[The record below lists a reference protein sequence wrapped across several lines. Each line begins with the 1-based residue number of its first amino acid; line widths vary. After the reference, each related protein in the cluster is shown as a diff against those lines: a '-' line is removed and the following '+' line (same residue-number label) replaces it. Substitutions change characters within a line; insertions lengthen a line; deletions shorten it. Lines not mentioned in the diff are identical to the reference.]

1 MYYSYYGLTEKPF
14 ELAPDGSYVYMS
26 ETHKEG
32 LATLRYGVI
41 ANKGFLLM
49 TGGVGVG
56 KTTLL
61 NALLRMVQKK
71 VIVCLLNNPTL
82 NKKEFFYYLA
92 NQFSLPFK
100 NNKSSF
106 IINFKKLLGRCEETG
121 EKILLVIDEAQAFPI
136 DLLEEIRLLSNL
148 AGESNVFSIFLVGQP
163 EIREQL
169 ATSQLLPLRQ
179 RIGIRYHLE
188 PLTEKD
194 TAHYIHHR
202 LANAGASK
210 TTIFTEEAIAT
221 IHDASQGNPRLI
233 NIICDHAM
241 LSGFAKD
248 LKVINRTLIV
258 ESIEELRLPGEA
270 TLQTSDLVKQLRP
283 QRSVVERLPSSEP
296 SPVVERQK
304 PPIEIVDTSSGKRSA
319 EAMAQTELQSLE
331 DEARS
336 NKKRSPLAHFMIALV
351 LMSVIIVMGIMLPSE
366 IAHVISG
373 AK

>member
-1 MYYSYYGLTEKPF
+1 MYFTYYGLTEKPF
-14 ELAPDGSYVYMS
+14 ELAPDGSFVYMS

-41 ANKGFLLM
+41 ANKGFLLL

-71 VIVCLLNNPTL
+71 VIICLLNNPTL
-82 NKKEFFYYLA
+82 SKKEFFHYLA
-92 NQFSLPFK
+92 NQFGLTYK

-106 IINFKKLLGRCEETG
+106 ILQFKRLLARCEEKG
-121 EKILLVIDEAQAFPI
+121 EKILLIIDEAQAFPI

-148 AGESNVFSIFLVGQP
+148 AGESNVLSIFLVGQP

-188 PLTEKD
+188 SLTNRD
-194 TAHYIHHR
+194 TAQYIHYR
-202 LANAGASK
+202 LSHAGARK
-210 TTIFTEEAIAT
+210 TGIFTEEAIST
-221 IHDASQGNPRLI
+221 IHEASQGNPRLI
-233 NIICDHAM
+233 NILCDHAM
-241 LSGFAKD
+241 LSGFARD
-248 LKVINRTLIV
+248 MKVIDRALIV

-270 TLQTSDLVKQLRP
+270 TLQTSDIMKRLKSKKTAPASQ
-283 QRSVVERLPSSEP
+283 SNLPSSVAVRESKSQISKTP
-296 SPVVERQK
+296 ERTPLQEHTDQ
-304 PPIEIVDTSSGKRSA
+304 PRTQTIESKSFSGKNRPQFSH
-319 EAMAQTELQSLE
+319 L
-331 DEARS
+331 
-336 NKKRSPLAHFMIALV
+336 MIALII
-351 LMSVIIVMGIMLPSE
+351 MSLIIVMGIMLPSE
-366 IAHVISG
+366 LSNMISR